1 MAIAPPDPQRPAT
14 ASLLPGGV
22 RLSDV
27 PSPPDPALRVLR
39 ACASN
44 DVPSRQ
50 LAEMVRLDP
59 RLTAEILRIVNS
71 AYFGVAHKVTSI
83 AYAVTMIGHRALR
96 NLVLCISVRDV
107 LTRNNLPGF
116 DSTSFAQEALRRAV
130 SARALAEKVGVDPE
144 EGFTVGLLQD
154 FGTLVLLCS
163 EPGRGPRWRD
173 IRQLE
178 PRARLALETD
188 LFGTTH
194 DQLGRAIGD
203 VWKFPEEFV
212 DAIAGH
218 HFPWETDGVSEQTL
232 LTRVA
237 GAADWMASVF
247 SASDKATAL
256 AECRQL
262 LSRQF
267 DFDGEGIASLLDGV
281 AEGVSDAARDL
292 GLPMGEQPR
301 LDDVLRDANLRLAE
315 ENLSYQELTW
325 RLEKTLAERDKLAAA
340 LTKELELARE
350 IQNSLLPGPLST
362 PPLVA
367 ALNLSARQVSGD
379 FFDYFWLSD
388 GCLYFAVADVSGKG
402 MTAALLMAK
411 TGSLFR
417 CLGKAI
423 RSPGALMMAVNAE
436 LCETSVRGMFVTM
449 AAGILDPRSG
459 EVRLVNAGNPPALL
473 LTADGS
479 YQALVAESPPLGIL
493 ADTDFLETRFSLYDS
508 SLHLFSDGLGESNS
522 NPTGTPDVAKLA
534 ETFARFTRVP
544 LEERVTRVIR
554 AVHPPEESIQDDVT
568 LLIVSGYELGA
579 DAR

>member
-1 MAIAPPDPQRPAT
+1 M
-14 ASLLPGGV
+14 LPGGV

-27 PSPPDPALRVLR
+27 PSPPDPALRVLQ
-39 ACASN
+39 ACAS
-44 DVPSRQ
+44 DSVQSRQ
-50 LAEMVRLDP
+50 LAEMVRVDP
-59 RLTAEILRIVNS
+59 RLTAEILKIVNS
-71 AYFGVAHKVTSI
+71 AYFGVAREVTSI

-107 LTRNNLPGF
+107 LTRSSLPNF
-116 DSTSFAQEALRRAV
+116 DAMSFAQEALRRAV
-130 SARALAEKVGVDPE
+130 SARSLAEKVGADPE

-154 FGTLVLLCS
+154 FGTLVLFCS
-163 EPGRGPRWRD
+163 KPLRAPRWQE

-178 PRARLALETD
+178 PRARLELETD

-203 VWKFPEEFV
+203 AWMFPQEFV

-218 HFPWETDGVSEQTL
+218 HQPWGAEGAVEQPL
-232 LTRVA
+232 LTRIA

-256 AECRQL
+256 TECKQL
-262 LSRQF
+262 LTRQF
-267 DFDGEGIASLLDGV
+267 DFDTQGVEGLLDGV
-281 AEGVSDAARDL
+281 ADAMDEAARDL
-292 GLPMGEQPR
+292 GLSLGEQPR
-301 LDDVLRDANLRLAE
+301 LEDVLRDANLALAE

-325 RLEKTLAERDKLAAA
+325 RLERTLAERDRLAAA
-340 LTKELELARE
+340 LTKELQLARE
-350 IQNSLLPGPLST
+350 IQTSMLPGPLSD
-362 PPLVA
+362 PPLVG

-379 FFDYFWLSD
+379 FYDYFWLSD

-423 RSPGALMMAVNAE
+423 RSPSALMMAINAE
-436 LCETSVRGMFVTM
+436 LCETAVRGMFVTM

-459 EVRLVNAGNPPALL
+459 EVRLVNAGNPPVLL
-473 LTADGS
+473 LDEAGACRPIEA
-479 YQALVAESPPLGIL
+479 QSPPLGIV
-493 ADTDFLETRFSLYDS
+493 ADADFPEARLNLRGA

-522 NPTGTPDVAKLA
+522 SPTGMPDVARLA
-534 ETFARFTRVP
+534 RVFSRFTNVP
-544 LEERVTRVIR
+544 LQERVVQVVR
-554 AVHPPEESIQDDVT
+554 AVHPPDESIQDDVT
-568 LLIVSGYELGA
+568 LMVLSGSELGPGPA
-579 DAR
+579 